1 MLRRQLLSWLLV
13 PLFLLLIVDTFV
25 SYRVALEFSQR
36 AYDRSLLEI
45 ARDLALHLRQD
56 AGSGLVLELT
66 TQARDMLLEDPID
79 RVAFE
84 IDDASGRRV
93 AGEPIPAARVPPGN
107 DASYYDGALAG
118 DAVRVVQMRLDG
130 DAASSRPAAVVRV
143 AETMHRR
150 DALAREILL
159 SVVLPQAL
167 LLVVACL
174 VVWFG
179 VVHGLAPLERVRRA
193 VASRTHREWRP
204 VAADDV
210 PGEIRPLLQA
220 IDDLVAQLD
229 QALTLQSRFISDAAH
244 QLKTPIAV
252 LKAQLEL
259 AMREGDLVRMRQ
271 SLANSHQGLERLSR
285 LVAQLLS
292 LARNEPEG
300 SARVKLSALDLNAF
314 ALEVASAW
322 VPVALERGVDLGFE
336 AAEGPVPIR
345 ADAARLR
352 ELLDN
357 LVDNA
362 VRYTRAGGRVTVK
375 VAAAPRPTLSVDD
388 DGPSIPPGE
397 RQRVFERFHRL
408 LGNAEGGSGLGL
420 AIAQEIARIH
430 GAAIELRDDA
440 DGVGNT
446 FSVAFPSM

>member
-1 MLRRQLLSWLLV
+1 
-13 PLFLLLIVDTFV
+13 
-25 SYRVALEFSQR
+25 
-36 AYDRSLLEI
+36 
-45 ARDLALHLRQD
+45 
-56 AGSGLVLELT
+56 
-66 TQARDMLLEDPID
+66 
-79 RVAFE
+79 
-84 IDDASGRRV
+84 
-93 AGEPIPAARVPPGN
+93 
-107 DASYYDGALAG
+107 
-118 DAVRVVQMRLDG
+118 
-130 DAASSRPAAVVRV
+130 
-143 AETMHRR
+143 
-150 DALAREILL
+150 
-159 SVVLPQAL
+159 VVLPQAL
-167 LLVVACL
+167 LLLVACL

-193 VASRTHREWRP
+193 VASRTHRQWRP

-220 IDDLVAQLD
+220 IDELVARLD

-259 AMREGDLVRMRQ
+259 AMREGDLARMRQ

-285 LVAQLLS
+285 VVAQLLS

-300 SARVKLSALDLNAF
+300 SARAELAPLDLNAF
-314 ALEVASAW
+314 ALEAASAW
-322 VPVALERGVDLGFE
+322 VPVALQRRVDLGFE
-336 AAEGPVPIR
+336 AAEGPVTIQ

-362 VRYTRAGGRVTVK
+362 VRYTRPGGRVTVK
-375 VAAAPRPTLSVDD
+375 VAADPRPTLSVDD
-388 DGPSIPPGE
+388 DGPSIPPEE
-397 RQRVFERFHRL
+397 RHRVFERFHRL

-446 FSVAFPSM
+446 FTVAFPPP